1 MQRDL
6 FASTSCMK
14 AWGADAASQAI
25 DAIKLDINKF
35 TSLGPGFVK
44 GDRLVVKFGG

>member
-14 AWGADAASQAI
+14 AWGADAVSQAF
-25 DAIKLDINKF
+25 DVIKLDINKF

-44 GDRLVVKFGG
+44 DDRLVVKFGG